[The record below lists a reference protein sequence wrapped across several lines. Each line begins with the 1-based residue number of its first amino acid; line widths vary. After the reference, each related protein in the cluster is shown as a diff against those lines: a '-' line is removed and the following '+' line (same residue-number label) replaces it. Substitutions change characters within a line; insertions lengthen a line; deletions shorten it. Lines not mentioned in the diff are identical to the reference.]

1 MAISHCPRTTTPSFL
16 PPFLHSIVNVG
27 RVLDRGGGVVRLNDV
42 PSKVPFAGLFRGVG
56 RDVAHGRVPADGGH
70 AIHVA
75 IVVGPHSARDA
86 SGAVVAIVRV
96 FARGQGQFQGRHQF
110 APGGGTHWN
119 PRRDVEAE
127 GAVVAVDG
135 GDHAEQQ

>member
-1 MAISHCPRTTTPSFL
+1 MAICLPSPTPPPPSL
-16 PPFLHSIVNVG
+16 PFLLPSIVNVG
-27 RVLDRGGGVVRLNDV
+27 RVLDRGGGVVCLNDV

-56 RDVAHGRVPADGGH
+56 CDVAHGRVPADGGH

-96 FARGQGQFQGRHQF
+96 FARGQSQFQGRHQF
-110 APGGGTHWN
+110 APGGGTHWH